1 MEHGI
6 PDSREATEQAIK
18 DVGSSLIAIT
28 LMFLAIFVLV
38 AVMWHHKE
46 DIQVVW
52 RHDVFTVVCSTFMAF
67 TLSPAMCAY
76 LLANIKLKTRG
87 PLLWFN
93 KPLKLCSGC
102 FVRASMLLAINFIVL
117 MLCFIAS
124 CAVLGTL

>member
-6 PDSREATEQAIK
+6 PDSREATEQALK

-46 DIQVVW
+46 DIKVVW
-52 RHDVFTVVCSTFMAF
+52 RHDVCSTFMVF
-67 TLSPAMCAY
+67 TLSSAMCAY
-76 LLANIKLKTRG
+76 LLANIKPKTRG
-87 PLLWFN
+87 PLSWFN